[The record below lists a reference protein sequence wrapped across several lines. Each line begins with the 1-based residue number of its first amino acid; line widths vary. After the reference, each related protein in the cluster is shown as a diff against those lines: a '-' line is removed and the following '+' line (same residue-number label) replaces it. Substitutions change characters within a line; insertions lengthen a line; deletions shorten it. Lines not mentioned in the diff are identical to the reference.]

1 MIQCQICQ
9 KEFLRKCEISLH
21 LSTTHKDSFQNSLEK
36 ERFLVYALYGKE
48 EVDNCVED
56 YLNEK
61 YCVYDLPIKISK
73 YLNLLGVKRTS
84 KEERKTDRYKQ
95 KYLKGIQEKY
105 GAEVTNISQIKSVQ
119 EKKQETCAKKH
130 GSYEEYLKHH
140 RNLMREG
147 YDEYIGTDDHKEA
160 LDKIKSTCLE
170 KYGHENFGVGDVAK
184 EKSKQTKK
192 ETIAKWTY
200 EERLYRTSKAREAVC
215 HRGGY
220 SSKPEKR
227 VRKSLIDLDIEAQYN
242 KHMWNYN
249 WDLVLSSNIIIEV
262 QGTMWHA
269 KPGLYEADD
278 LIMGKI
284 LAKDIW
290 EKDKRKH
297 KKAVAEGYKVIE
309 IWEDEIKLRN
319 DDQLQTLLQE
329 KLIENEYY
337 N

>member
-1 MIQCQICQ
+1 
-9 KEFLRKCEISLH
+9 
-21 LSTTHKDSFQNSLEK
+21 
-36 ERFLVYALYGKE
+36 
-48 EVDNCVED
+48 
-56 YLNEK
+56 
-61 YCVYDLPIKISK
+61 
-73 YLNLLGVKRTS
+73 
-84 KEERKTDRYKQ
+84 
-95 KYLKGIQEKY
+95 
-105 GAEVTNISQIKSVQ
+105 
-119 EKKQETCAKKH
+119 
-130 GSYEEYLKHH
+130 
-140 RNLMREG
+140 MREG

-249 WDLVLSSNIIIEV
+249 W
-262 QGTMWHA
+262 
-269 KPGLYEADD
+269 
-278 LIMGKI
+278 
-284 LAKDIW
+284 